1 MCEGSH
7 TTIYISF
14 GNLSREAFAQ
24 IDDLKERDRKAKNLI
39 ESLGG
44 KLISLHYTFGR
55 YDFVAMIDMPSRESV
70 VKFLTI
76 LGKHGTVRTETL
88 ETIPSEMLY
97 KIAKEV

>member
-1 MCEGSH
+1 M
-7 TTIYISF
+7 TIYISL
-14 GNLSREAFAQ
+14 GNLSRDAFAHM
-24 IDDLKERDRKAKNLI
+24 DTLEDRDRKAKKLI

-55 YDFVAMIDMPSRESV
+55 YDFVAMVDMPSKESM

-76 LGKHGTVRTETL
+76 LGKHGTVQTETL
-88 ETIPSEMLY
+88 ETIPSETLY